1 MTLRVSCDLG
11 KDTDSTLSAV
21 LLGALLKQA
30 AWRLLLWLRP

>member
-1 MTLRVSCDLG
+1 MTPRVSCDLG
-11 KDTDSTLSAV
+11 KGTYSTLSAV